1 MPSLTRP
8 ARRDHERPPRAWRA
22 GLGRS
27 VRLLAEFRH
36 EQRDAAR
43 FYGVLARDSAA
54 QVGSYTPLDGS
65 VLLDVGAGPGYFRQ
79 AFEAAGAR
87 YIGLDVEGLPGGGH
101 GSRHGVD
108 MLGSG
113 LALPVR
119 SGVVDVCCSFNVL
132 EHVAEPWRLA
142 DELVRVAR
150 PGGVVV
156 LSYTTWWGPWGGHET
171 APWHYLGGARARRRY
186 RRRHRTEPKNRFGE
200 SLFALTVADG
210 LRWAREQQR
219 QGLEVVDVVPRYNPR
234 AVRALV
240 RVPLLREVLTW
251 NLLIVVRRP

>member
-8 ARRDHERPPRAWRA
+8 ASDSGRPRRAWRA
-22 GLGRS
+22 GLRRS

-36 EQRDAAR
+36 EQRDAPR
-43 FYGVLARDSAA
+43 FYGVLARDTAE
-54 QVGSYTPLDGS
+54 QVLSYVALDGA

-87 YIGLDVEGLPGGGH
+87 YVGLDVEGTPGGSH
-101 GSRHGVD
+101 GSQGGVD
-108 MLGSG
+108 VLGSG

-119 SGVVDVCCSFNVL
+119 SGAVDVCCSFNVL
-132 EHVAEPWRLA
+132 EHVADPWGLA

-171 APWHYLGGARARRRY
+171 APWHYLGGDRARRRY
-186 RRRHRTEPKNRFGE
+186 RRRHGQEPKNRFGE
-200 SLFALTVADG
+200 SLFALTVGDG

-219 QGLEVVDVVPRYNPR
+219 RGLEVVDVTPRYNPR

-240 RVPLLREVLTW
+240 RVPVLREVLTW
-251 NLLIVVRRP
+251 NLIIVVRRP